1 MSDLWTI
8 VWKEWKDTLWSGGR
22 YDLFRPLLVIA
33 LLGIVFPLTFAQRWI
48 ELDSAAVLIILYTPF
63 MLIIS
68 FIGDAIAGERERHTL
83 ETLLASRIADRAIL
97 LGKVLVAV
105 GFNWG
110 LTVFCL
116 LLGAVVVDLSQG
128 NVQWV
133 FYAPNNLFVVVLIL
147 SFLTNLLAASG
158 GVLISLKSAT
168 VRQAGQTMILG
179 MIVMSLAVYGVVRL
193 LPPGVTAALTTSQIV
208 QIILLTLTVLDTVLL
223 AASLVSFQRS
233 RLILGTEN

>member
-1 MSDLWTI
+1 MSDLRTMI
-8 VWKEWKDTLWSGGR
+8 WKEWNDFLGSGGR
-22 YDLFRPLLVIA
+22 YDFFRPLLVIA
-33 LLGIVFPLTFAQRWI
+33 LLGIVFPLTFEQRWM

-83 ETLLASRIADRAIL
+83 ETLLASRISDRAIL

-110 LTVFCL
+110 LTLFCL
-116 LLGAVVVDLSQG
+116 LLGAAVVNLSQG
-128 NVQWV
+128 NDPWS
-133 FYAPNNLFVVVLIL
+133 FYTPINLFVTVLIMSL
-147 SFLTNLLAASG
+147 LTNLLAASG

-179 MIVMSLAVYGVVRL
+179 MIVLGLGVYGITRII
-193 LPPGVTAALTTSQIV
+193 PASAAASLTTPQIV
-208 QIILLTLTVLDTVLL
+208 LIIMGALALLDVILL
-223 AASLVSFQRS
+223 AAALLSFQRS
-233 RLILGTEN
+233 RLIESS

>member
-1 MSDLWTI
+1 MSDLWTMI
-8 VWKEWKDTLWSGGR
+8 WKEWKDFLWSGGR

-33 LLGIVFPLTFAQRWI
+33 ILGVVLPLSFEQRWI
-48 ELDSAAVLIILYTPF
+48 ELDSAAVLVILYAPF

-83 ETLLASRIADRAIL
+83 ETLLASRISDRAIL

-110 LTVFCL
+110 MTIFCL
-116 LLGAVVVDLSQG
+116 LLGAVVVNISQG
-128 NVQWV
+128 QAQWV
-133 FYAPNNLFVVVLIL
+133 FYAHTNLFLVVLIL
-147 SFLTNLLAASG
+147 SLLTNLLAASG

-179 MIVMSLAVYGVVRL
+179 MILLGLAVYGVARL
-193 LPPGVTAALTTSQIV
+193 LPASVTASLTTSQIV
-208 QIILLTLTVLDTVLL
+208 LIIMGTLGVLDAILL
-223 AASLVSFQRS
+223 AASVMSFQRS
-233 RLILGTEN
+233 RLILG

>member
-8 VWKEWKDTLWSGGR
+8 IWKEWKDLIWSGGR
-22 YDLFRPLLVIA
+22 YDLFRPLLVTA
-33 LLGIVFPLTFAQRWI
+33 LLGIVFPLTFKQRWI
-48 ELDSAAVLIILYTPF
+48 ALNPAAVLIILYAPF

-83 ETLLASRIADRAIL
+83 ETLLASRISDRAIL
-97 LGKVLVAV
+97 LGKILVAV

-110 LTVFCL
+110 ITVFCL
-116 LLGAVVVDLSQG
+116 LLGVVVVNVSQG
-128 NVQWV
+128 NGQWV
-133 FYAPNNLFVVVLIL
+133 FYTSNNLFVVVLVL

-168 VRQAGQTMILG
+168 VRQAGQTMIVCMIILG
-179 MIVMSLAVYGVVRL
+179 LAVYGVARF
-193 LPPGVTAALTTSQIV
+193 LPARVTASLTASQIV
-208 QIILLTLTVLDTVLL
+208 LIVIGTLAVLDALLL

-233 RLILGTEN
+233 RLILS

>member
-1 MSDLWTI
+1 MSDLGTI
-8 VWKEWKDTLWSGGR
+8 IWKEWKDLLWSGGR
-22 YDLFRPLLVIA
+22 YDLFRPLLVIVI
-33 LLGIVFPLTFAQRWI
+33 LGIVLPLTFEKRWI
-48 ELDSAAVLIILYTPF
+48 ELDSAAVLILLYAPF

-83 ETLLASRIADRAIL
+83 ETLLASRISDRAIL

-110 LTVFCL
+110 TTLFCL
-116 LLGAVVVDLSQG
+116 LLGAVVVNMSQG
-128 NVQWV
+128 NGQWI
-133 FYAPNNLFVVVLIL
+133 FYTPTNLLVVVLIM

-179 MIVMSLAVYGVVRL
+179 LIILGLTIYGIARL
-193 LPPGVTAALTTSQIV
+193 LPASVTDSLTTSQIV
-208 QIILLTLTVLDTVLL
+208 LIIIGTLVGLDAILL
-223 AASLVSFQRS
+223 AAALVSFQRS
-233 RLILGTEN
+233 RLILS